1 MDPLLLCR
9 SHYSVLHFSRVVCN
23 LKKINFQDVAP
34 CSLAIQSSSLWR
46 KQVSLNRRYTS
57 IKQNSVISHKATKCI
72 VTVVTASKLTSLT
85 EGCTNFPKTGSH
97 LKFLGVIM
105 VTCSKF
111 QSDDPQTTV
120 ATVRNLVA
128 TANWCPLFKHT
139 LTKPNYWRCVIR
151 KSLFTKHLTF
161 KVFWNTNSSSGKS
174 EILEAPK

>member
-1 MDPLLLCR
+1 MDTLLLFW
-9 SHYSVLHFSRVVCN
+9 SHYSIVHFSRVVCN
-23 LKKINFQDVAP
+23 SEKINFQDVAP

-46 KQVSLNRRYTS
+46 KQVSLNRWYTS
-57 IKQNSVISHKATKCI
+57 IKQKSVIAHKATKCI

-85 EGCTNFPKTGSH
+85 EGCTNFPKNGNH

-111 QSDDPQTTV
+111 QADDPQTIV

-128 TANWCPLFKHT
+128 TANSCPLFKHASA
-139 LTKPNYWRCVIR
+139 KPNYWKCVIR

-161 KVFWNTNSSSGKS
+161 KVFWNTNSFPGKS
-174 EILEAPK
+174 KILEAPK